1 MEISQYE
8 VGQIPLRNLSIV
20 VKDSYGRAMNL
31 NDYTDISVR
40 MLGSDNE
47 EVDLTGS
54 VLNTSGKSAGRF
66 IFEWPK
72 SKSLFTKRGDYVLQL
87 ILKTATA
94 KDMTTS
100 HTLRV
105 RELGKVMK

>member
-8 VGQIPLRNLSIV
+8 VGQIPLRNLSLT
-20 VKDSYGRAMNL
+20 VKDSYGRNVNCNA
-31 NDYTDISVR
+31 YTDISVR
-40 MLGSDNE
+40 MLDSDNN

-54 VLNTSGKSAGRF
+54 VLNRGGAASGRF
-66 IFEWPK
+66 IFEWPRD
-72 SKSLFTKRGDYVLQL
+72 KSLFTKRGDYVLQL
-87 ILKTATA
+87 VLQTANA

-105 RELGKVMK
+105 RELGKVVK